1 MRILATQYTLATK
14 SLDIYVAG
22 CKGDRNGRHCPGC
35 HNPESWD
42 FDQGRPYDLVSA
54 TEIWPHFI
62 EFGQLIQNA
71 MIFGGEPLDQD
82 ESDLIKMLID
92 ISGFGVQIWLF
103 TRHELNE
110 VPASVKEFCATI
122 RRCSLT
128 TTFSAASNSHR
139 PISASTLKASTI
151 SNYLHHG
158 GTHEIPLD

>member
-1 MRILATQYTLATK
+1 MRILATQYTLTTK

-110 VPASVKEFCATI
+110 VPASVKEFCDFIKCGSYDPAL
-122 RRCSLT
+122 LT
-128 TTFSAASNSHR
+128 DDNIQCGIKLASSNQR
-139 PISASTLKASTI
+139 IYLKGI
-151 SNYLHHG
+151 DY
-158 GTHEIPLD
+158 